1 MEDNEILKGE
11 SKTKLELAV
20 YQSPLN
26 FTVTVW
32 LVPSIWLMLPYA
44 WKLVLVINMYR
55 KIK

>member
-11 SKTKLELAV
+11 SKAKLELAV

-32 LVPSIWLMLPYA
+32 LVLSIWLMLPYA
-44 WKLVLVINMYR
+44 WKLVFVINMYR